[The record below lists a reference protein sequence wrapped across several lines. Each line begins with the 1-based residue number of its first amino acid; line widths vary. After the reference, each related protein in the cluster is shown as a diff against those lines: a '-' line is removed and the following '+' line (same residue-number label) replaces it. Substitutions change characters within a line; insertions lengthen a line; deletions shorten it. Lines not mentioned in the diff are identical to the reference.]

1 MFRAKEQGGNTY
13 QYFKAEMNT
22 KAVERLKLESALRY
36 ALERQEFELHYQPRV
51 DLNTGSIQ
59 GMEALLRWH
68 NPQLGTVS
76 PIQFI
81 PLLEETGLIIPVGDW
96 VLKTACEQTRR
107 WHDAGYPL
115 RVAVNLS
122 VRQFRQK
129 DFVNRFAAIW
139 ESAEFDPSYLELEIT
154 EGLLVENI
162 EAAVGILR
170 AFHDKGVHI
179 SIDDFGT
186 GYSSLSYLKRFPINT
201 LKIDRSFVRDVI
213 EDPND
218 AAITA
223 AIVALARSLKMN
235 VTAEGI
241 ETKSQLEYLR
251 SLHCD
256 EAQGFYFS
264 KPIPAA
270 KFEMCMRQKTFFGIN
285 KESTQVEFQRST
297 SGA

>member
-1 MFRAKEQGGNTY
+1 
-13 QYFKAEMNT
+13 
-22 KAVERLKLESALRY
+22 
-36 ALERQEFELHYQPRV
+36 
-51 DLNTGSIQ
+51 
-59 GMEALLRWH
+59 MEALLRWH
-68 NPQLGTVS
+68 NPQLGTIP

-96 VLKTACEQTRR
+96 VLRTACEQTRR

-129 DFVNRFAAIW
+129 DFVKRFAAIW
-139 ESAEFDPSYLELEIT
+139 ESTGFDPSYLELEIT

-162 EAAVGILR
+162 EAAVSILG

-223 AIVALARSLKMN
+223 AIVALARSLRMN

-270 KFEMCMRQKTFFGIN
+270 EFEECMRQKTFFGVN
-285 KESTQVEFQRST
+285 NESTQVEIQRST
-297 SGA
+297 GGS